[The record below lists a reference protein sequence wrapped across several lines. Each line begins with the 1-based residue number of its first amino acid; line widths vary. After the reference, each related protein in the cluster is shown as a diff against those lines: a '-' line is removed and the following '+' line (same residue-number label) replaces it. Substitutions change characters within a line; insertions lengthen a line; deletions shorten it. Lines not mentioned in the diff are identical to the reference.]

1 MACPLP
7 GKQSPTCLGLQYIAS
22 DTTGVPVHPPQF
34 AVGSTSSS
42 GCCPPVENATST
54 WPRARFSPHPQRQSK
69 TCAAWR
75 TCCSVAARAS
85 KCCALSSASRA
96 SRLSLSRSTCSK
108 PPAGLEDQ
116 ASMRKQGSS
125 TDALGRERV
134 RECRDFDLE
143 CLRLRSSSFRLPCPQ
158 HRRTHT
164 SCSPSIQCGGMRT
177 QCLAERLELDVGNDT
192 RRCLLDIGR
201 RG

>member
-1 MACPLP
+1 MFSTVITFNITSVLLCTQFSSQSGRHLP
-7 GKQSPTCLGLQYIAS
+7 RGA
-22 DTTGVPVHPPQF
+22 
-34 AVGSTSSS
+34 A
-42 GCCPPVENATST
+42 
-54 WPRARFSPHPQRQSK
+54 RQSRTQQAPGHAHASALTHSVASEQ
-69 TCAAWR
+69 TCTAWR

-96 SRLSLSRSTCSK
+96 SRLSLSRSTCSQTT
-108 PPAGLEDQ
+108 GSDQ

-143 CLRLRSSSFRLPCPQ
+143 CLRLRRSSFRLPCPQ

-177 QCLAERLELDVGNDT
+177 QCLAERL
-192 RRCLLDIGR
+192 
-201 RG
+201 